1 MREEVEAAVK
11 SLMKDRSP
19 GVDNIPAELIQA
31 TDNLQQDLIDW
42 RIDHNISHSPVV
54 KIAEK
59 VAGHCILS
67 AELTKSTPSDCFLG
81 DFAHWVVI
89 TLTIKGV

>member
-19 GVDNIPAELIQA
+19 GVDNTPAELIQA

-59 VAGHCILS
+59 AAVY
-67 AELTKSTPSDCFLG
+67 F
-81 DFAHWVVI
+81 
-89 TLTIKGV
+89 

>member
-42 RIDHNISHSPVV
+42 
-54 KIAEK
+54 
-59 VAGHCILS
+59 
-67 AELTKSTPSDCFLG
+67 ELTKSTPSDCFLG

-89 TLTIKGV
+89 TLTIKRV